1 MCGRGGFLARTSP
14 HSGSAAD
21 AGPARSAARPYGLP
35 GDSGDA
41 ARTPRNP
48 PFHVATPGRE
58 RSDTP
63 APTVFRT
70 GRMESPSTTG
80 GRDVEVRA
88 PSVRR
93 TAVGRAPAVPGPS
106 PALPAVHAPG
116 GASAHG
122 ATGGPPVRHFGC
134 PSGGRTTGG
143 RRGRPP
149 GPRCATG
156 PGRPRDRPG
165 GPTANPCAHGHR
177 DGRLRERPRAHR
189 PPRRPHRPAGR
200 LPAGPPASAAAPA
213 PPADGAP
220 DRGRRP
226 GLLRPAPRAPPP
238 ARRHASPPAV
248 RSGEGTAGGGFRIA
262 RETADG
268 AGSKGAAYHAG
279 RPVRRQVGH
288 RPPHVRVP
296 GVRVRRGRGGGY
308 RGRSRPGRW
317 RER

>member
-1 MCGRGGFLARTSP
+1 MK
-14 HSGSAAD
+14 
-21 AGPARSAARPYGLP
+21 
-35 GDSGDA
+35 
-41 ARTPRNP
+41 
-48 PFHVATPGRE
+48 
-58 RSDTP
+58 
-63 APTVFRT
+63 
-70 GRMESPSTTG
+70 SPSTTG

-93 TAVGRAPAVPGPS
+93 TAVGRAPAAPGPS

-122 ATGGPPVRHFGC
+122 ATGGPPVRHFDC
-134 PSGGRTTGG
+134 SSGGRTTGG
-143 RRGRPP
+143 L
-149 GPRCATG
+149 
-156 PGRPRDRPG
+156 
-165 GPTANPCAHGHR
+165 TANPYAHGHR

-200 LPAGPPASAAAPA
+200 LPTGPPASAAAPA

-296 GVRVRRGRGGGY
+296 GVRVRRGRGGGC